1 MRIVIDMQGAQ
12 TQSRF
17 RGIGRYSLSLSL
29 SLAKNGAGN
38 EIFLLLS
45 AAFPETIQTIKDAFA
60 ELIPPQ
66 NIFVWFA
73 DVPLKQASPKNHT
86 RQCTAEVIREAFL
99 NSLNPDVVLI
109 TSLFEGFGDDALTS
123 VKKIQNNFKTAV
135 ILYDL
140 IPYIYPKHYLSN
152 DLMKKYYLS
161 KIEYLKKADY
171 LFAISDSSLHEA
183 TDHLAFDAKNITNI
197 SSATS
202 DIFRP
207 RVLASY
213 EKQKLLFRYNINK
226 KFIMY
231 APGGFDYR
239 KNVDMLLEAYANLPI
254 DIRQN
259 YQLLIASKISKDKK
273 EHLEKSA
280 ASFGIKESELIIAG
294 YVSDDDLVSLYNLTD
309 LFVFPSIHEGFGLPL
324 LEAMSCSACVIGSNT
339 SSIPEVVQRDDS
351 LFDPNSSK
359 ELSDL
364 MTKILKSPSLQNEL
378 KLHSLKQS
386 SKFSWDKSAKT
397 LLSFLSQKITPKVQ
411 TSNQTLLNLEP
422 FKHLICDQKLSSSDI
437 AALSH
442 SISLNNP
449 KQNKPVIYID
459 ITVLNKQDYG
469 TGIQRVV
476 RAVISELFNSPIEG
490 YDLVLVHFEKQNDTY
505 RCLSASSY
513 QAKLTSAPAT
523 KKDEIVEPKCGDI
536 FFGLDLVS
544 DVVHAHK
551 QGLFQRYKAQGV
563 KIKFVIYDIL
573 PILYPHWWPQGG
585 SIHHTNWLKA
595 IADVAD
601 ELISISSAVS
611 DEVQEYLIS
620 INFKRT
626 KDIKFSWFHLGADL
640 SSSIPSKGMPQNAD
654 AILSKL
660 SAAPTFL
667 MVGTIEP
674 RKGHLQTLRA
684 LDILWN
690 ENYDIN
696 LAIVG
701 KSGWLVEDTLNF
713 INTHPQKNIKLFWF
727 ESISDEFLDTLY
739 ASSSALIAASE
750 AEGFGLPLIEA
761 AKHSLPLIA
770 RDIPVFKEVALDHA
784 LYFANTA
791 SPQDLS
797 QSIKE
802 FLTLHKTDSHPK
814 TTSMPYLSWQQ
825 SVEILKTYIIATPK

>member
-29 SLAKNGAGN
+29 SLVKNRADN

-60 ELIPPQ
+60 GLIPPQ

-73 DVPLKQASPKNHT
+73 EAPLKQASPKNCS
-86 RQCTAEVIREAFL
+86 RQNIAEVIREEVL

-123 VKKIQNNFKTAV
+123 VKRTKNNFKTAV

-140 IPYIYPKHYLSN
+140 IPYIHPKHYLSN
-152 DLMKKYYLS
+152 ELMKKYYLS

-171 LFAISDSSLHEA
+171 LFAISDSSQQEA
-183 TDHLAFDAKNITNI
+183 INYLEFDAKNITNI

-202 DIFRP
+202 DIFKP
-207 RVLASY
+207 RVLAAY
-213 EKQKLLFRYNINK
+213 EKQKLFFRYDINK

-273 EHLEKSA
+273 QYLEELAVSL
-280 ASFGIKESELIIAG
+280 GIKENELIIAG

-324 LEAMSCSACVIGSNT
+324 LEAMSCGAPVIGSNT
-339 SSIPEVVQRDDS
+339 SSIPEVIGKKES
-351 LFDPNSSK
+351 LFNPYTPK
-359 ELSDL
+359 EITALI
-364 MTKILKSPSLQNEL
+364 TNILETPSLQQKL
-378 KLHSLKQS
+378 KLHSQKH
-386 SKFSWDKSAKT
+386 SKMFSWDKSAKI
-397 LLSFLSQKITPKVQ
+397 LLDSLSNKIKPKLQ
-411 TSNQTLLNLEP
+411 TSSQTPLSLEP
-422 FKHLICDQKLSSSDI
+422 FKHLISDKKFSNNDI
-437 AALSH
+437 ATLSH
-442 SISLNNP
+442 YISLNNP
-449 KQNKPVIYID
+449 KEKSPTVYID

-476 RAVISELFNSPIEG
+476 RAVISELFKSPIDG
-490 YDLVLVHFEKQNDTY
+490 YESVLVHFEKQNGKI
-505 RCLSASSY
+505 RCLTASAA
-513 QAKLTSAPAT
+513 QAKLTSTSTT
-523 KKDEIVEPKCGDI
+523 KQDEVIEPKSGDI

-544 DVVHAHK
+544 DVIEAHK
-551 QGLFQRYKAQGV
+551 QGLFQRYKASGV

-573 PILYPHWWPQGG
+573 PILYPQWWPEGG
-585 SIHHTNWLKA
+585 SVHHTNWLLA

-601 ELISISSAVS
+601 ELISISSSVN
-611 DEVQEYLIS
+611 DEVQEYLKS
-620 INFKRT
+620 INFKKT
-626 KDIKFSWFHLGADL
+626 KNIKFSWFHLGADL
-640 SSSIPSKGMPQNAD
+640 SSSLPSLGMPQNAD

-660 SAAPTFL
+660 TAAPTFL

-674 RKGHLQTLRA
+674 RKGHFQTLQA
-684 LDILWN
+684 FDILWN

-701 KSGWLVEDTLNF
+701 KSGWLVEDAVNF
-713 INTHPQKNIKLFWF
+713 INAHPQKNIKLFWF
-727 ESISDEFLDTLY
+727 DSISDEFLEKLY
-739 ASSSALIAASE
+739 ASSSALIAASQ

-770 RDIPVFKEVALDHA
+770 RDIPVFKEVAQNHA
-784 LYFANTA
+784 FYFTNTA
-791 SPQDLS
+791 SAQDLA

-802 FLTLHKTDSHPK
+802 FLSLYKTDLHPK
-814 TTSMPYLSWQQ
+814 TDLMPYLNWQQ
-825 SVEILKTYIIATPK
+825 SVENLKTHII

>member
-29 SLAKNGAGN
+29 SLAKNRADN

-45 AAFPETIQTIKDAFA
+45 AAFPETIQTIKDAFKDLLPA
-60 ELIPPQ
+60 Q

-73 DVPLKQASPKNHT
+73 ETPLKQASPKNCS
-86 RQCTAEVIREAFL
+86 RQNIAEIIREEVL

-123 VKKIQNNFKTAV
+123 VKRTKNNFKTAV

-152 DLMKKYYLS
+152 ELMQNYYLS

-171 LFAISDSSLHEA
+171 LFAISDSSQQEA
-183 TDHLAFDAKNITNI
+183 INYLEFDAKNITNI

-202 DIFRP
+202 DIFKP

-213 EKQKLLFRYNINK
+213 EKQKLFFRYDINK

-239 KNVDMLLEAYANLPI
+239 KNVDILLEAYANLPI
-254 DIRQN
+254 DIKQN

-273 EHLEKSA
+273 QYLEELAVSL
-280 ASFGIKESELIIAG
+280 GIKENELIIAG
-294 YVSDDDLVSLYNLTD
+294 YVSDDDLVSLYNMTN

-324 LEAMSCSACVIGSNT
+324 LEAMSCGAPVIGSNT
-339 SSIPEVVQRDDS
+339 SSIPEVIGKKES
-351 LFDPNSSK
+351 LFNPYTPK
-359 ELSDL
+359 EITALI
-364 MTKILKSPSLQNEL
+364 TNILETPSLQQEL
-378 KLHSLKQS
+378 KLHSQKH
-386 SKFSWDKSAKT
+386 SKMFSWDKSAKI
-397 LLSFLSQKITPKVQ
+397 LLDSLSSKIKPKLQ
-411 TSNQTLLNLEP
+411 TSSQTPLSLEP
-422 FKHLICDQKLSSSDI
+422 FKHLISDKKFSNNDI
-437 AALSH
+437 VTLSH
-442 SISLNNP
+442 YISLNNP
-449 KQNKPVIYID
+449 KEKSPTVYID

-476 RAVISELFNSPIEG
+476 RAVISELFKSPIDG
-490 YDLVLVHFEKQNDTY
+490 YESVLVHFEKQNGKI
-505 RCLSASSY
+505 RCLTASAA
-513 QAKLTSAPAT
+513 QAKLTSTSTT
-523 KKDEIVEPKCGDI
+523 KQDEVIEPKSGDI

-544 DVVHAHK
+544 DVIEAHK
-551 QGLFQRYKAQGV
+551 QGLFQRYKASGV

-573 PILYPHWWPQGG
+573 PILYPQWWPEGG
-585 SIHHTNWLKA
+585 SVHHTNWLLA

-601 ELISISSAVS
+601 ELISISSSVN
-611 DEVQEYLIS
+611 DEVQEYLKS
-620 INFKRT
+620 INFKKT
-626 KDIKFSWFHLGADL
+626 KNIKFSWFHLGADL
-640 SSSIPSKGMPQNAD
+640 SSSLPSLGMPQNAD

-660 SAAPTFL
+660 TAAPTFL

-674 RKGHLQTLRA
+674 RKGHFQTLQA
-684 LDILWN
+684 FDILWN

-701 KSGWLVEDTLNF
+701 KSGWLVEDAVNF
-713 INTHPQKNIKLFWF
+713 INAHPQKNIKLFWF
-727 ESISDEFLDTLY
+727 DSISDEFLEKLY
-739 ASSSALIAASE
+739 AASSALIAASQ

-770 RDIPVFKEVALDHA
+770 RDIPVFKEVAQNHA
-784 LYFANTA
+784 FYFTNTA
-791 SPQDLS
+791 SAQDLA

-802 FLTLHKTDSHPK
+802 FLSLYKTDLHPK
-814 TTSMPYLSWQQ
+814 TDSMPYLNWQQ
-825 SVEILKTYIIATPK
+825 SVENLKTHII

>member
-29 SLAKNGAGN
+29 SLVKNRADN

-60 ELIPPQ
+60 GLIPPQ

-73 DVPLKQASPKNHT
+73 EAPLKQASPKNCS
-86 RQCTAEVIREAFL
+86 RQNIAEVIREEVL

-123 VKKIQNNFKTAV
+123 VKRTKNNFKTAV

-140 IPYIYPKHYLSN
+140 IPYIHPKHYLSN
-152 DLMKKYYLS
+152 ELMKKYYLS

-171 LFAISDSSLHEA
+171 LFAISDSSQQEA
-183 TDHLAFDAKNITNI
+183 INYLEFDAKNITNI

-202 DIFRP
+202 DIFKP
-207 RVLASY
+207 RVLAAY
-213 EKQKLLFRYNINK
+213 EKQKLFFRYDINK

-273 EHLEKSA
+273 QYLEELAISL
-280 ASFGIKESELIIAG
+280 GIKENELIIAG
-294 YVSDDDLVSLYNLTD
+294 YISDDDLVSLYNLTN

-339 SSIPEVVQRDDS
+339 SSIPEVIQRDDS

-359 ELSDL
+359 ELTDL
-364 MTKILKSPSLQNEL
+364 MTKILRSPSLQNEL
-378 KLHSLKQS
+378 KLHSVKQS

-397 LLSFLSQKITPKVQ
+397 LLNFLSKKIVPKLQ
-411 TSNQTLLNLEP
+411 TSNQTPLSLEP
-422 FKHLICDQKLSSSDI
+422 FKHLISDKKFSNNDI
-437 AALSH
+437 ATLSH
-442 SISLNNP
+442 YISLNNP
-449 KQNKPVIYID
+449 KERLPAIYID

-476 RAVISELFNSPIEG
+476 RAVISELFKSPIEG
-490 YDLVLVHFEKQNDTY
+490 YESVLVHFEKQNGKI
-505 RCLSASSY
+505 RCLTASTA
-513 QAKLTSAPAT
+513 QAKLTSTSTT
-523 KKDEIVEPKCGDI
+523 KQDEVIEPKSGDI

-544 DVVHAHK
+544 DVIEAHK
-551 QGLFQRYKAQGV
+551 QGLFQRYKASGV

-573 PILYPHWWPQGG
+573 PILYPQWWPEGG
-585 SIHHTNWLKA
+585 SVHHTNWLLA

-601 ELISISSAVS
+601 ELISISSSVN
-611 DEVQEYLIS
+611 DEVQEYLKS
-620 INFKRT
+620 INFKKT
-626 KDIKFSWFHLGADL
+626 KNIKFSWFHLGADL
-640 SSSIPSKGMPQNAD
+640 SSSLPSLGMPQNAD

-660 SAAPTFL
+660 TAAPTFL

-674 RKGHLQTLRA
+674 RKGHFQTLQA
-684 LDILWN
+684 FDILWN

-701 KSGWLVEDTLNF
+701 KSGWLVEDAVNF
-713 INTHPQKNIKLFWF
+713 INAHPQKNIKLFWF
-727 ESISDEFLDTLY
+727 DSISDEFLEKLY
-739 ASSSALIAASE
+739 ASSSALIAASQ

-770 RDIPVFKEVALDHA
+770 RDIPVFKEVAQNHA
-784 LYFANTA
+784 FYFTNTA
-791 SPQDLS
+791 SAQDLA

-802 FLTLHKTDSHPK
+802 FLSLYKTDLHPK
-814 TTSMPYLSWQQ
+814 TDSMPYLNWQQ
-825 SVEILKTYIIATPK
+825 SVENLKTHII

>member
-29 SLAKNGAGN
+29 SLAKNRADN

-45 AAFPETIQTIKDAFA
+45 AAFPETIQTIKDAFKDLLPA
-60 ELIPPQ
+60 Q

-73 DVPLKQASPKNHT
+73 ETPLKQASPKNCS
-86 RQCTAEVIREAFL
+86 RQNIAEIIREEVL

-123 VKKIQNNFKTAV
+123 VKRTKNNFKTAV

-152 DLMKKYYLS
+152 ELMQNYYLS

-171 LFAISDSSLHEA
+171 LFAISDSSQQEA
-183 TDHLAFDAKNITNI
+183 INYLEFDAKNITNI

-202 DIFRP
+202 DIFKP
-207 RVLASY
+207 RVLAAY
-213 EKQKLLFRYNINK
+213 EKQKLFFRYDINK

-239 KNVDMLLEAYANLPI
+239 KNVDILLEAYANLPI
-254 DIRQN
+254 DIKQN

-273 EHLEKSA
+273 QYLEELAVSL
-280 ASFGIKESELIIAG
+280 GIKENELIIAG
-294 YVSDDDLVSLYNLTD
+294 YVSDDDLVSLYNMTN

-324 LEAMSCSACVIGSNT
+324 LEAMSCGAPVIGSNT
-339 SSIPEVVQRDDS
+339 SSIPEVIGKKES
-351 LFDPNSSK
+351 LFNPYTPK
-359 ELSDL
+359 EITALI
-364 MTKILKSPSLQNEL
+364 TNILETPSLQQKL
-378 KLHSLKQS
+378 KLHSQKH
-386 SKFSWDKSAKT
+386 SKMFSWDKSAKI
-397 LLSFLSQKITPKVQ
+397 LLDSLSNKIKPKLQ
-411 TSNQTLLNLEP
+411 TSSQTPLSLEP
-422 FKHLICDQKLSSSDI
+422 FKHLISDKKFSNNDI
-437 AALSH
+437 VTLSH
-442 SISLNNP
+442 YISLNNP
-449 KQNKPVIYID
+449 KEKSPTVYID

-476 RAVISELFNSPIEG
+476 RAVISELFKSPIDG
-490 YDLVLVHFEKQNDTY
+490 YESVLVHFEKQNGKI
-505 RCLSASSY
+505 RCLTASAA
-513 QAKLTSAPAT
+513 QAKLTSTSTT
-523 KKDEIVEPKCGDI
+523 KQDEVIEPKSGDI

-544 DVVHAHK
+544 DVIEAHK
-551 QGLFQRYKAQGV
+551 QGLFQRYKASGV

-573 PILYPHWWPQGG
+573 PILHPQWWPEGG
-585 SIHHTNWLKA
+585 SVHHTNWLLA

-601 ELISISSAVS
+601 ELISISSSVN
-611 DEVQEYLIS
+611 DEVQEYLKS
-620 INFKRT
+620 INFK
-626 KDIKFSWFHLGADL
+626 KIKNIKFSWFHLGADL
-640 SSSIPSKGMPQNAD
+640 SSSLPSLGMPQNTD

-660 SAAPTFL
+660 TAAPTFL

-674 RKGHLQTLRA
+674 RKGHFQALQA
-684 LDILWN
+684 FDILWN

-701 KSGWLVEDTLNF
+701 KSGWLVEDAVNF
-713 INTHPQKNIKLFWF
+713 INAHPQKNIKLFWF
-727 ESISDEFLDTLY
+727 DSISDEFLEKLY
-739 ASSSALIAASE
+739 ASSSALIAASQ

-770 RDIPVFKEVALDHA
+770 RDIPVFKEVAQNHA
-784 LYFANTA
+784 FYFTNTA
-791 SPQDLS
+791 SAQDLA

-802 FLTLHKTDSHPK
+802 FLSLYKTDLHPK
-814 TTSMPYLSWQQ
+814 TDLMPYLNWQQ
-825 SVEILKTYIIATPK
+825 SVENLKTHII

>member
-29 SLAKNGAGN
+29 SLAKNRADN

-45 AAFPETIQTIKDAFA
+45 AAFPETIQTIKDAFKDLLPA
-60 ELIPPQ
+60 Q

-73 DVPLKQASPKNHT
+73 ETPLKQASPKNCS
-86 RQCTAEVIREAFL
+86 RQNIAEIIREEVL

-123 VKKIQNNFKTAV
+123 VKRTKNNFKTAV

-152 DLMKKYYLS
+152 ELMQNYYLS
-161 KIEYLKKADY
+161 KIDYLKKADY
-171 LFAISDSSLHEA
+171 LFAISDSSQQEA
-183 TDHLAFDAKNITNI
+183 INYLEFDAKNITNI

-202 DIFRP
+202 DIFKP

-213 EKQKLLFRYNINK
+213 EKQKLFFRYDINK

-239 KNVDMLLEAYANLPI
+239 KNVDILLEAYANLPI
-254 DIRQN
+254 DIKQN

-273 EHLEKSA
+273 QYLEELAVSL
-280 ASFGIKESELIIAG
+280 GIKENELIIAG
-294 YVSDDDLVSLYNLTD
+294 YVSDDDLVSLYNMTN

-324 LEAMSCSACVIGSNT
+324 LEAMSCGAPVIGSNT
-339 SSIPEVVQRDDS
+339 SSIPEVIGKKES
-351 LFDPNSSK
+351 LFNPYTPK
-359 ELSDL
+359 EITALI
-364 MTKILKSPSLQNEL
+364 TNILETPSLQQEL
-378 KLHSLKQS
+378 KLHSQKH
-386 SKFSWDKSAKT
+386 SKMFSWDKSAKI
-397 LLSFLSQKITPKVQ
+397 LLDSLSSKIKPKLQ
-411 TSNQTLLNLEP
+411 TSSQTPLSLEP
-422 FKHLICDQKLSSSDI
+422 FKHLISDKKFSDNDI
-437 AALSH
+437 VTLSH
-442 SISLNNP
+442 YISLNNP
-449 KQNKPVIYID
+449 KEKSPTVYID

-476 RAVISELFNSPIEG
+476 RAVISELFKSPIDG
-490 YDLVLVHFEKQNDTY
+490 YESVLVHFEKQNGKI
-505 RCLSASSY
+505 RCLTASAA
-513 QAKLTSAPAT
+513 QAKLTSTSTT
-523 KKDEIVEPKCGDI
+523 KQDEVIEPKSGDI

-544 DVVHAHK
+544 DVIEAHK
-551 QGLFQRYKAQGV
+551 QGLFQRYKASGV

-573 PILYPHWWPQGG
+573 PILYPQWWPEGG
-585 SIHHTNWLKA
+585 SVHHTNWLLA

-601 ELISISSAVS
+601 ELISISSSVN
-611 DEVQEYLIS
+611 DEVQEYLKS
-620 INFKRT
+620 INFKKT
-626 KDIKFSWFHLGADL
+626 KNIKFSWFHLGADL
-640 SSSIPSKGMPQNAD
+640 SSSLPSLGMPQNAD

-660 SAAPTFL
+660 TAAPTFL

-674 RKGHLQTLRA
+674 RKGHFQTLQA
-684 LDILWN
+684 FDILWN

-701 KSGWLVEDTLNF
+701 KSGWLVEDAVNF
-713 INTHPQKNIKLFWF
+713 INAHPQKNIKLFWF
-727 ESISDEFLDTLY
+727 DSISDEFLEKLY
-739 ASSSALIAASE
+739 ASSSALIAASQ

-761 AKHSLPLIA
+761 AKHSLPIIA
-770 RDIPVFKEVALDHA
+770 RDIPVFKEVAQNHA
-784 LYFANTA
+784 FYFINTA
-791 SPQDLS
+791 SAQDLA

-802 FLTLHKTDSHPK
+802 FLSLYKTDLHPK
-814 TTSMPYLSWQQ
+814 TDSMPYLNWQQ
-825 SVEILKTYIIATPK
+825 SVENLKTHII